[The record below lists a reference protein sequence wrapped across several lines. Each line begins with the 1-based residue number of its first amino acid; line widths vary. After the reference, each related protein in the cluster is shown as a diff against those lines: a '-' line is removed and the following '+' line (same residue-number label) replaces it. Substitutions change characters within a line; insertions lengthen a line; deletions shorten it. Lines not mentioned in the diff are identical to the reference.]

1 MGSFLSPPTWNH
13 PVAPIPLGT
22 TGQVLTMVGG
32 VPAFAAAG
40 GGGSGGFAGA
50 EINAAPLAGNNDDF
64 NPGGSPAWPGTLAAP
79 YGILILTDGATPG
92 AATLTG
98 LLAGLARQQVI
109 LVNNRATAVTLNN
122 QSVASVAANRFLIGI
137 DLFIDVGV
145 SVGMTYSQT
154 LSRWMVQP

>member
-1 MGSFLSPPTWNH
+1 MGSFLSPPTWTP

-22 TGQVLTMVGG
+22 SGQVLTMVGG

-40 GGGSGGFAGA
+40 AGGGFAGA
-50 EINAAPLAGNNDDF
+50 EISAAPLAGNNNNF
-64 NPGGSPAWPGTLAAP
+64 NPGGSPVWPGTLAAP

-109 LVNNRATAVTLNN
+109 LVNNRATAVTLND

-145 SVGMTYSQT
+145 SVGMTYSPT
-154 LSRWMVQP
+154 LFRWMVQP